1 MTVQAEESIADSIEA
16 KYAKRLAANEKKIRD
31 KAFNELKS
39 YLIKK
44 SMEADGGFTR
54 LVDDVYFI
62 VSILP
67 Q

>member
-39 YLIKK
+39 YLVKK
-44 SMEADGGFTR
+44 SMEQDGFTR
-54 LVDDVYFI
+54 LVDHAYCI
-62 VSILP
+62 VSIVP
-67 Q
+67 K